1 MKGFM
6 GKILLL
12 QLSCPPAE
20 DYNVALHRGPTLQIF
35 TANCS
40 HEFLQPICLE
50 SEQLSSYL
58 EVESPPNSP
67 MIKCVKKKKKKSVL
81 NVNVVFLVYM
91 KPVSFSASV
100 IDFPN
105 VFNNTYFCNE

>member
-20 DYNVALHRGPTLQIF
+20 DYNVGLHCGPTLQIF
-35 TANCS
+35 TANCN

-50 SEQLSSYL
+50 SEQLSHYL

-67 MIKCVKKKKKKSVL
+67 MIKCVKKK
-81 NVNVVFLVYM
+81 VF
-91 KPVSFSASV
+91 
-100 IDFPN
+100 
-105 VFNNTYFCNE
+105 

>member
-40 HEFLQPICLE
+40 REFLQPICLE

-67 MIKCVKKKKKKSVL
+67 MIKCVKKKKKCSECECGLFGLYEASK
-81 NVNVVFLVYM
+81 FLC
-91 KPVSFSASV
+91 FSYR
-100 IDFPN
+100 FPKC
-105 VFNNTYFCNE
+105 V